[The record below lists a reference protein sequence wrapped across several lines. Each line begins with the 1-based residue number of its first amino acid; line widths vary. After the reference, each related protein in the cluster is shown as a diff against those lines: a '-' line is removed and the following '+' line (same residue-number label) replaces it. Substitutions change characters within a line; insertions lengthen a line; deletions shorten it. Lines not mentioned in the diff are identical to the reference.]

1 MSSAEVDYGAGLDVQ
16 ISEVP
21 APDSPGERGETH
33 YDPTIP
39 MIRISAPRD
48 SITEDNVSLF
58 KLSGVDFVSEGGFAT
73 GRTGWGARKPASAD
87 LPLLAEGPDKPAT
100 GPEEP
105 NEHPE
110 NETGDGLQRGPPT
123 AEKMEVNEIDT
134 GRPIVRKHFRNF
146 KINEKILG
154 RISSDRSS
162 RLAKE
167 DVNQDIAPVS
177 PPQPTNH
184 LLFNGEGAGRFF
196 RLTFTR
202 DESNDVLR
210 DVFTPNRFRHV
221 NTYAPATTNV
231 TSIHADTDV
240 DMLPVPALL
249 RNIPVEEYSTIG
261 YPRTYQVRTGFSGIA
276 RLGNLKTLKTSSNL
290 AMEPSVPGVSDA
302 CETSDTSCNTLDT
315 DIQVEDEIK
324 TVEPLSSVSSA
335 YNEMTSS
342 VQGVTSARGMDL
354 EPAAIIVIGG
364 MTSAGHS
371 GSLVIDEQM
380 PSEVSLGARA
390 TRNQKEE
397 VCNSEFDGR
406 KCSRKF
412 GSRVNETWKNGRG
425 AGGKDSTL
433 SSCTDDESLTL
444 DPSRKNSFVSID
456 LDSESFLR
464 DSENVRS
471 PVGETRNGPKG
482 LLDSKK
488 DPSRLL
494 KMKRKIRN
502 ICERVKHNVI
512 RKR

>member
-48 SITEDNVSLF
+48 SITEDNVSFF
-58 KLSGVDFVSEGGFAT
+58 KLSGVDFVSEGGSAT

-105 NEHPE
+105 GEHPE

-167 DVNQDIAPVS
+167 DVNEDRCPVS

-221 NTYAPATTNV
+221 NTYAPTTTNV
-231 TSIHADTDV
+231 TSIHEDTDV
-240 DMLPVPALL
+240 DMPPVPAIL
-249 RNIPVEEYSTIG
+249 RNIPAEEYSTIRI
-261 YPRTYQVRTGFSGIA
+261 PEDIP
-276 RLGNLKTLKTSSNL
+276 GNLKTLKTSSNL
-290 AMEPSVPGVSDA
+290 TLEMSVPGVSDA

-324 TVEPLSSVSSA
+324 TVEPLSSASSA
-335 YNEMTSS
+335 YNEVTSS

-354 EPAAIIVIGG
+354 EPAAIIVIEG

-380 PSEVSLGARA
+380 PSEVSLGAQV
-390 TRNQKEE
+390 TGNQKEE
-397 VCNSEFDGR
+397 VCNSEFDER
-406 KCSRKF
+406 KFSRKL
-412 GSRVNETWKNGRG
+412 GSRVNETWKNGRS
-425 AGGKDSTL
+425 AAGKDSTL

-444 DPSRKNSFVSID
+444 DTSRKNSFVSID
-456 LDSESFLR
+456 LDLESFLR
-464 DSENVRS
+464 DSENVCS
-471 PVGETRNGPKG
+471 PAGETRIGLKG
-482 LLDSKK
+482 LLESKK